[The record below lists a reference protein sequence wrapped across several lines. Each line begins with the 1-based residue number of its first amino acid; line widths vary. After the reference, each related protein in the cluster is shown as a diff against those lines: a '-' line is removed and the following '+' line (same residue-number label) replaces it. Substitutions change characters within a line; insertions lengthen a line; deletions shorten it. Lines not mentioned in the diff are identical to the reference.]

1 MPAPEISLDDNPFT
15 RENMF
20 GTSVPEK
27 APVLTGEAAQEKT
40 SAETQA
46 VLENLML
53 KGEDPRK
60 RFPAEKGWVGQ
71 EDVFD
76 YETEK
81 GFSPRVR
88 EFVRQYYGPAE
99 IQTRDPKDISA
110 AEGNVVTDFFRRVF
124 GSMPTE
130 EERAQIAQAKTLY
143 ERGGQDSSTRH
154 KQAIQEL
161 LKGRPSA
168 ADMAGRVPEEVP
180 PWLEKFA
187 SQRQKAQLPKTQAKV
202 LAEDY
207 ALKQPTDTDNK
218 TIARG
223 RNASVWANQLEGIT
237 PGLAQQS
244 VGPILAADFNERL
257 KLEGKPEI
265 SPEELDIKQ
274 TIFQGDKLLTFVHP
288 VTKDRTLLDPVKLE
302 WKDFAE
308 ILPEAMVV
316 GGDIAGMA
324 AGSLGY
330 LAGPKTGVAGN
341 IIGGALGAWTGRM
354 SSIRTALE
362 KHGFAY
368 NDRYDGFTKEG
379 FVETDKNKVTVGEP
393 HVIKWE
399 DIAFNAKDDALWSA
413 VGNIGVRLAFKL
425 GKSILTRG
433 APALKGQLTEE
444 QFVRA
449 AENWRKSRL
458 GTDLAESGQQ
468 GPLSVRLEAEA
479 ARLQTASREATG
491 PEALAL
497 KEEADQFYRQASV
510 IRHMEQGTA
519 AQGDVE
525 LAKETLLRKGVEGE
539 GDVTLAQ
546 VSEATST
553 DVARAVQKGLP
564 KTGMLELDKSIDDLI
579 SRNNKIIE
587 EFSVLTAKGT
597 PEAAIEAGKSFADK
611 AQAIMGTP
619 TGRTGVYGGWN
630 KLGDALNRRGQAGV
644 PTKPFD
650 LSSAVALVNKLQK
663 GSGAIGGPIGKIV
676 GEWNKAIGRVAGVK
690 DASQIPP
697 GTPINVGY
705 NQLKDLLL
713 SMRGEIGSGSLNQ
726 PQIKNLSNLIDEIE
740 KIQLRGVQEVD
751 DILGTTYASKLEA
764 LNNNFKHLTG
774 TWQRGLTQ
782 SLEEGTFGS
791 LVKNIFKNADSDFVG
806 SVIKNMKPGKEQ
818 LELLKNAMLHNY
830 KEALR
835 GLARG
840 ETEAAVDVGGKRVT
854 IGVEKE
860 GITVTPASEAAHRKF
875 ISENGAWIKALFKD
889 GEFDE
894 LAEVMTRGATTAKE
908 LKNLQKFDETLRKH
922 PLFQGSGGM
931 IEINQNLGT
940 VVVREP
946 QLLVDEIFN
955 LKPGDRSRGMQAL
968 YSAINILPKAE
979 RYIAKENMRALSI
992 RRMFNPEPAGVAI
1005 SREAPENTAFKSA
1018 TAALEEIKHN
1028 ESLYNIVFG
1037 QGPRKN
1043 LEKIFKDLELVSR
1056 ETMPTVIQEAAK
1068 GGAWRGAKSI
1078 PLRAA
1083 KVWVGVLNRR
1093 ARTLTQTKEAFGEGL
1108 ENRIQDILRNPDKA
1122 AQMVALSKTNLSTK
1136 FGLNAFGQL
1145 MGLNEADTRRA
1156 VADFGEIPVEEI
1168 ALEQMKR

>member
-1 MPAPEISLDDNPFT
+1 MPAPETSLIVEDDNPFT
-15 RENMF
+15 MEKMF
-20 GTSVPEK
+20 GTSVSEE
-27 APVLTGEAAQEKT
+27 APVLTEEAAQEKT
-40 SAETQA
+40 STETQA
-46 VLENLML
+46 LLENLML

-71 EDVFD
+71 EDVFG

-81 GFSPRVR
+81 GFSPEVR
-88 EFVRQYYGPAE
+88 AFVRKYYGPAE
-99 IQTRDPKDISA
+99 IQYDPDAGMLENLWTRM
-110 AEGNVVTDFFRRVF
+110 F
-124 GSMPTE
+124 GSAPTE
-130 EERAQIAQAKTLY
+130 EEKAQIAQAQTLY
-143 ERGGQDSSTRH
+143 ERGGQDPSARH

-161 LKGRPSA
+161 LKGRPSSE
-168 ADMAGRVPEEVP
+168 DMAGRVPEEVP

-187 SQRQKAQLPKTQAKV
+187 SQRRQAQLPKTQAKV

-207 ALKQPTDTDNK
+207 GLQQPTDVDNK

-223 RNASVWANQLEGIT
+223 RDASVWANQLEELT
-237 PGLAQQS
+237 PGLAQKS
-244 VGPILAADFNERL
+244 IGPILASDFNERL
-257 KLEGKPEI
+257 KLEGKSSI

-288 VTKDRTLLDPVKLE
+288 VTKKRTLLDPVKLE
-302 WKDFAE
+302 WQDVAE

-316 GGDIAGMA
+316 AGDIAGMG
-324 AGSLGY
+324 AGSIGY
-330 LAGPKTGVAGN
+330 AVGPKTGLAGN
-341 IIGGALGAWTGRM
+341 IAGGALGAFAGRM
-354 SSIRTALE
+354 YSIRTALE
-362 KHGFAY
+362 KHGFAE
-368 NDRYDGFTKEG
+368 NERYGGWTKEG
-379 FVETDKNKVTVGEP
+379 FIDSKTQEP
-393 HVIKWE
+393 HVITLKN
-399 DIAFNAKDDALWSA
+399 ILLNAKDDALWSA
-413 VGNIGVRLAFKL
+413 AGNMGVRLAFKL

-433 APALKGQLTEE
+433 APTLKGELTEE
-444 QFVRA
+444 QFVKA

-497 KEEADQFYRQASV
+497 KEEADQFYRQAAV
-510 IRHMEQGTA
+510 LRHMEQGTA

-539 GDVTLAQ
+539 GDVTLGQ
-546 VSEATST
+546 VSEATSK
-553 DVARAVQKGLP
+553 DVARAVEQGLP
-564 KTGMLELDKSIDDLI
+564 KTGMLELDQSIDNLVAK
-579 SRNNKIIE
+579 NNEIIE
-587 EFSVLTAKGT
+587 EFSALTAKGT
-597 PEAAIEAGKSFADK
+597 PDASIELGKSFADK
-611 AQAIMGTP
+611 TQAIMGTP
-619 TGRTGVYGGWN
+619 TGSTGIYGVFNEIG
-630 KLGDALNRRGQAGV
+630 KALNRRGQKGV

-663 GSGAIGGPIGKIV
+663 GSGVIGGSIGKVI
-676 GEWNKAIGRVAGVK
+676 GEWNQAIGRVAGVK

-713 SMRGEIGSGSLNQ
+713 SMRTEIGSKTLSQ
-726 PQIKNLSNLIDEIE
+726 PQIANLSKLIDEIE

-764 LNNNFKHLTG
+764 ANSSFKNLAEV
-774 TWQRGLTQ
+774 WQRGLTK
-782 SLEEGTFGS
+782 SLEEGTFAN
-791 LVKNIFKNADSDFVG
+791 LAKNAFKNADSDFVG
-806 SVIKNMKPGKEQ
+806 TVIKNLKPGKEQ
-818 LELLKNAMLHNY
+818 YELLKSAMIYNY
-830 KEALR
+830 KQALR

-840 ETEAAVDVGGKRVT
+840 ETETAVDVGGRQVAL
-854 IGVEKE
+854 GVEKE
-860 GITVTPASEAAHRKF
+860 GITITPASEAAHQKF
-875 ISENGAWIKALFKD
+875 VNENSAWIKALFKD

-894 LAEVMTRGATTAKE
+894 LAEVMTRGANTAKE
-908 LKNLQKFDETLRKH
+908 LKNLQTFDETLRKH
-922 PLFQGSGGM
+922 PRFQGSGGM
-931 IEINQNLGT
+931 IEVNQNLGT
-940 VVVREP
+940 VIVRDP

-955 LKPGDRSRGMQAL
+955 LKPGDRARGVQAL

-979 RYIAKENMRALSI
+979 RTIAKENMRALSI
-992 RRMFNPEPAGVAI
+992 RRMFNPEPTGIAI

-1018 TAALEEIKHN
+1018 TAALDEIKHN

-1037 QGPRKN
+1037 QSQRKN

-1056 ETMPTVIQEAAK
+1056 ETMPTSMQEAAK
-1068 GGAWRGAKSI
+1068 GGWRGVKSV

-1108 ENRIQDILRNPDKA
+1108 EDKIQDILRNPDKA

-1136 FGLNAFGQL
+1136 YGLNAFGQL
-1145 MGLNEADTRRA
+1145 MGLSIADARRA
-1156 VADFGEIPVEEI
+1156 IAEFGEIPIETI
-1168 ALEQMKR
+1168 ALEQIIED